1 MEVEHVTGEGLA
13 ARRAAQQQ
21 RHLTVGLG
29 LLGEVVV
36 DDERVLAVLHPVL
49 AHGATAVGSQV
60 LERCRVGSRGDHDGG
75 VLHSPELFE
84 RGNRLGDGR
93 GLLADRHIDALHAQT
108 LLVQDR
114 VERNGGLAGLA
125 VADDQL
131 SLATADR
138 DEGVDRL
145 DTGLH
150 RLVHRLAAGDARCL
164 DLHTAGLHI
173 GERTLAVDRLA
184 ERVDDTAQQ
193 AVADGHGQDVA
204 GGDHGLAF
212 LDAFD
217 VAEDHGADR
226 ILVEV
231 EGETDETVL
240 EAEHLVDRR
249 VGQARHARNAV
260 ADLEHPTDGG
270 LLDRGGEALE
280 VRLQRC
286 GDLIGVDLQI
296 SHFRLSL
303 WCEVLGGAVSR

>member
-1 MEVEHVTGEGLA
+1 M
-13 ARRAAQQQ
+13 
-21 RHLTVGLG
+21 
-29 LLGEVVV
+29 
-36 DDERVLAVLHPVL
+36 
-49 AHGATAVGSQV
+49 
-60 LERCRVGSRGDHDGG
+60 
-75 VLHSPELFE
+75 
-84 RGNRLGDGR
+84 
-93 GLLADRHIDALHAQT
+93 
-108 LLVQDR
+108 
-114 VERNGGLAGLA
+114 
-125 VADDQL
+125 
-131 SLATADR
+131 
-138 DEGVDRL
+138 
-145 DTGLH
+145 
-150 RLVHRLAAGDARCL
+150 HRLAAGDARRL